1 MKKRICALLL
11 AAVLVYVPY
20 ALTAAIVTPLHH
32 PAAQGETWVAY
43 EQEAAAQTPGAQRVR
58 VLERSDEALLWRLRL
73 IESAQEEIVF
83 SSFDLRADE
92 SGQDIM
98 AALCSAAERGVRVRV
113 LVDGMNAMLNLCGS
127 DAFKALTAMEN
138 VEVRLYNP
146 VDILRPGEV
155 NYRMHDKY
163 ILVDGV
169 LCLLGGRN
177 TNDRFLSRTG
187 QAENDDRDVLVY
199 APAPDAHCA
208 VRQLRDYFEAV
219 WALDETRTARGGD
232 AGEDEALLARYTAL
246 CSDWPEA
253 FEPVDWSASTVSV
266 DGVTLL
272 HNPIGAANKTP
283 ELWDALVHLM
293 AQGGDILIQTPYLI
307 CNTAMYDDLRELSG
321 GREIAV
327 VTNSVEGGAN
337 LFGCADY
344 LGQKERILGCGV
356 EVYETLCGRSLHTK
370 AVLVGD
376 RLSVIGSFNMDM
388 RSAYLDTEL
397 MLVIDSP
404 EINAQ
409 LRGVVA
415 GYQASSRLVR
425 PDGTQTEGEAY
436 IDAPLPTGKRA
447 LYGVLRYL
455 VRPIRHLL

>member
-11 AAVLVYVPY
+11 AAVLVYMPY
-20 ALTAAIVTPLHH
+20 ALAAAILTPLNH
-32 PAAQGETWVAY
+32 PAAQGTAWAAY

-58 VLERSDEALLWRLRL
+58 VLEHSDEALLWRLRL
-73 IESAQEEIVF
+73 IGSAREEIIF
-83 SSFDLRADE
+83 SSFDLRADG
-92 SGQDIM
+92 SGQDVM
-98 AALCSAAERGVRVRV
+98 AALREAAARGVRVRV
-113 LVDGMNAMLNLCGS
+113 LVDGMNARLNLQGS
-127 DAFKALTAMEN
+127 AALQELAAAEN

-146 VDILRPGEV
+146 VDLLRPGEI

-163 ILVDGV
+163 ILVDGS

-199 APAPDAHCA
+199 APQPDEHCA
-208 VRQLRDYFEAV
+208 VRQLENYFAAIWSLE
-219 WALDETRTARGGD
+219 ETRPVTGRDSGGT
-232 AGEDEALLARYTAL
+232 ALLERYAAL
-246 CSDWPEA
+246 RSGWPKA
-253 FEPVDWSASTVSV
+253 FEPVDWSGATTPV

-272 HNPIGAANKTP
+272 HNPVSAENKTP

-293 AQGGDILIQTPYLI
+293 EQGGDVLVQTPYLI
-307 CNTAMYDDLRELSG
+307 CSSAMYDDLRALGG
-321 GREIAV
+321 GREIAF

-344 LGQKERILGCGV
+344 LGQKEKILGCGV
-356 EVYETLCGRSLHTK
+356 EVYETLCGHSLHTK
-370 AVLVGD
+370 AVLVGG

-409 LRGVVA
+409 LRGVIA
-415 GYQASSRLVR
+415 DYQASSRLVR
-425 PDGTQTEGEAY
+425 PDGTQTEGTAY
-436 IDAPLPTGKRA
+436 VDVPLPAGKRA